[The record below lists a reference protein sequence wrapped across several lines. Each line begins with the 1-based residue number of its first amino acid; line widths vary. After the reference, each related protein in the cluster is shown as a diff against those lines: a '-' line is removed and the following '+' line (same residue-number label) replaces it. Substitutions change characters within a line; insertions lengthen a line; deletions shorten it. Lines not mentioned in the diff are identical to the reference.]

1 MKKAKDWYRTRGV
14 MQLLKD
20 ERVIREYRYNDIYAR
35 RKILRIWNSE
45 IKPNG
50 VSRYELIIVPEIDT
64 DIR

>member
-1 MKKAKDWYRTRGV
+1 MKKAKDWHRIRGM

-20 ERVIREYRYNDIYAR
+20 ERVIREYRYFDVYQR

-50 VSRYELIIVPEIDT
+50 VSCYELIIAPEIDAYV
-64 DIR
+64 R

>member
-20 ERVIREYRYNDIYAR
+20 EMVIREYRYNDVYAR

-50 VSRYELIIVPEIDT
+50 VSRYELIIVPEIDA

>member
-1 MKKAKDWYRTRGV
+1 

-20 ERVIREYRYNDIYAR
+20 ERVIREYRYFDVYQR

-50 VSRYELIIVPEIDT
+50 VSCYELIIAPEIDAYV
-64 DIR
+64 R